1 MTIQGGWEIY
11 LVHDVLLPM
20 WCAKKGDI
28 VLRAWTKYQL
38 EQLLDKHDAN
48 LQNRPHVSKR

>member
-38 EQLLDKHDAN
+38 EQLLDEYDAKHCG
-48 LQNRPHVSKR
+48 VST